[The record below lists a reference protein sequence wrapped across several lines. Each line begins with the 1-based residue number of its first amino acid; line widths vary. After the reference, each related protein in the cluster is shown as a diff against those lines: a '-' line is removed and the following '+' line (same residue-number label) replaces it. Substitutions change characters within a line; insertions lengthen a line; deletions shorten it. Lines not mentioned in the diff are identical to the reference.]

1 MAIDQSD
8 EDNKALTTESQ
19 SSSTAVPPTP
29 EDKPRRH
36 RRKSSDTPEA
46 MAVYQRIVSAEKD
59 TSQQLLPQELND
71 YVSAEAP
78 LDANIDHS
86 YKEAARESIAS
97 QIGAEAAR
105 ETAATFEEKMEH
117 LKALKRSHK
126 AKAKNVKFKV
136 AHKTHGRVRMHIPMG
151 KNNPELLKEVAET
164 FAIIPSIEQIII
176 KPETGSLVLHYDTK
190 HQTNFDQHLYQ
201 RLALDNAHASGHL
214 TEFDALASKIER
226 EAEFLAQNS
235 ETARVVVDFFKKAD
249 REIKFATN
257 NVIDLKIALA
267 VAAIGLTIF
276 EVGVHTATPIW
287 LTLSIF
293 TFNHFVDLRHPTEEE
308 PEITNAAPV
317 IFKNAMA

>member
-8 EDNKALTTESQ
+8 EDIKALTSESP
-19 SSSTAVPPTP
+19 SASTAVPPPP
-29 EDKPRRH
+29 EDKPKRP
-36 RRKSSDTPEA
+36 RRKPNDNPEA

-59 TSQQLLPQELND
+59 TSQHLLPQELND

-78 LDANIDHS
+78 LDANADHS
-86 YKEAARESIAS
+86 FKEAARESVAS

-105 ETAATFEEKMEH
+105 ETTATFEEKIER

-126 AKAKNVKFKV
+126 TKSKNVKFKV

-190 HQTNFDQHLYQ
+190 HQTNFDQHLSQ

-214 TEFDALASKIER
+214 TEFDMLASKIER

-235 ETARVVVDFFKKAD
+235 ETARAVVDFFKKAD

-276 EVGVHTATPIW
+276 ESGVHTATPIW

-293 TFNHFVDLRHPTEEE
+293 TFNHFVDLRHPTEQEQE
-308 PEITNAAPV
+308 FTNAAPV

>member
-8 EDNKALTTESQ
+8 EDTKALTSENP
-19 SSSTAVPPTP
+19 SSSTAVPPPP
-29 EDKPRRH
+29 EDKPRRP
-36 RRKSSDTPEA
+36 RRKPNDNPEA
-46 MAVYQRIVSAEKD
+46 MAIYQRIVSAEKD
-59 TSQQLLPQELND
+59 TSQHLLPHELND

-78 LDANIDHS
+78 LDANADHS
-86 YKEAARESIAS
+86 FKEAARENIAS

-105 ETAATFEEKMEH
+105 ETTATFEEKIER
-117 LKALKRSHK
+117 LKALKRSNK
-126 AKAKNVKFKV
+126 TKSKNVKFKV

-176 KPETGSLVLHYDTK
+176 KPETGSLVLHYDTN

-214 TEFDALASKIER
+214 TEFDLLASKIER

-235 ETARVVVDFFKKAD
+235 DAARAVVDFFKKAD
-249 REIKFATN
+249 REIKLATHN
-257 NVIDLKIALA
+257 TIDLKIALA

-276 EVGVHTATPIW
+276 EVGVHSATPIW

-293 TFNHFVDLRHPTEEE
+293 TFNHFVDLRHPTEQEQE
-308 PEITNAAPV
+308 LTNAAPV